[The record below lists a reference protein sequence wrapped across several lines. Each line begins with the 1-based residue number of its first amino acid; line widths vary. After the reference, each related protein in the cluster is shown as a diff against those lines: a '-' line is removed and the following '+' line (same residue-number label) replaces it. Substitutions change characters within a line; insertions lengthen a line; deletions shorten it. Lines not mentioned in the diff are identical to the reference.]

1 MQERGNSIRVPML
14 QDKAFSLP
22 PKIGEQMTYFVLGE
36 TKTVRRQ
43 EGIMFYDSS
52 LGLSWVTH
60 QPLVLILEAGQF
72 VEHQWAESC
81 FSENQCVWLA
91 FPLPT
96 KIHHVL
102 SQRWFQRAGRRGRE
116 TMRKRRRCEVGEPH
130 SGNLAQVQII
140 TDCENLGKSF
150 CLLELHSL
158 HLWHGHGSRP
168 DLLSSCKGWMRWC
181 ISGAYTLPG
190 ILKVLRRGWLWFY
203 YWHPLKLKRL

>member
-1 MQERGNSIRVPML
+1 
-14 QDKAFSLP
+14 
-22 PKIGEQMTYFVLGE
+22 
-36 TKTVRRQ
+36 
-43 EGIMFYDSS
+43 MFYDSS

-81 FSENQCVWLA
+81 FSENQCVRLA

-96 KIHHVL
+96 KIHHIL
-102 SQRWFQRAGRRGRE
+102 SQRSLQRAGRRGRE
-116 TMRKRRRCEVGEPH
+116 TMRKRRWCEVDEPH
-130 SGNLAQVQII
+130 SGDLAQVQII

-150 CLLELHSL
+150 YLLELHSL

-168 DLLSSCKGWMRWC
+168 DLLSSFKGWMRWC
-181 ISGAYTLPG
+181 ISGAYILPG

-203 YWHPLKLKRL
+203 YWYPLKLKRL